1 MTDWTG
7 AIRSVEEAAPAA
19 LVRRSGAVLR
29 VDVGCR
35 TCYLLPDTV
44 FEAEPGELA
53 ALIETRTRGSGA
65 L

>member
-7 AIRSVEEAAPAA
+7 AVRRVEEAVPAA

-44 FEAEPGELA
+44 LDAKVGELA
-53 ALIETRTRGSGA
+53 ALIETRTRGGGR
-65 L
+65 